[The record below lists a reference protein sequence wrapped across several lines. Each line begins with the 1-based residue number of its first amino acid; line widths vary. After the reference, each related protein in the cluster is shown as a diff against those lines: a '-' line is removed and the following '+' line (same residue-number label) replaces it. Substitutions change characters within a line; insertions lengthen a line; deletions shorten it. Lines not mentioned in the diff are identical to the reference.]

1 MSKGLYT
8 KFAVTN
14 IKNNRQFYLP
24 YFLTGILTV
33 AMYYIM
39 CALENNEGLK
49 SLHGSESVIVILQL
63 GTIVIGIFSVIFLFY
78 TNSFIIKRRKRELG
92 VYNILGMEKKH
103 LFKVL
108 FLETVFTAGVVI
120 AGGLA
125 TGIVFNKLMC
135 MLLYKLMGVDSGID
149 FYISADGIGS
159 SAVLF
164 LAIYFLTL
172 LYNMMQ
178 VKLAKPIE
186 LLHGGN
192 VGERE
197 PKSKLF
203 LAVLGLL
210 CIGGGYYIAITTT
223 NPLQAI
229 VLFFVAVLLVIAG
242 TYCLFTAGSIVL
254 LKFLRKNKSY
264 YYKAKHFSSVSFL
277 MYRMKQNAVGLANI
291 CILSTAVLVMV
302 SATMSLY
309 FGTQDELERNYP
321 SDVKVSIQYDDKNTD
336 LAVVPELVKQA
347 AEESGRTVQSM
358 DFHTSVTITA
368 SWQDGKVVFDRE
380 FFNDMNMAG
389 AALIWVADR
398 ETSEKQFG
406 VTLPELA
413 ENEVILCEEPEA
425 ERSEFTIGE
434 TVYQVKETRELISDE
449 DSVMKSMVGKVFY
462 VIVRDQAAVDKIYQE
477 QKVAYGEN
485 ASRYDYELELD
496 IDGTDADEIAC
507 NAAIGNSLSL
517 WREQQ
522 PQEAGVWMA
531 YSRSRQ
537 EQAESYRALNGG
549 FLFLGLFLGGMFLM
563 ITVLIIFYKQISE
576 GYDDKG
582 RFIIMEKVGMSDSE
596 VRATIHAQI
605 RTVFFLP
612 LVTATVHVMAAFPMI
627 RRLLLM
633 FNLVNVE
640 LFMICMLV
648 SILLFAAIYFFVFFM
663 TSRTYY
669 RIVGE
674 QI

>member
-1 MSKGLYT
+1 
-8 KFAVTN
+8 
-14 IKNNRQFYLP
+14 
-24 YFLTGILTV
+24 
-33 AMYYIM
+33 
-39 CALENNEGLK
+39 
-49 SLHGSESVIVILQL
+49 
-63 GTIVIGIFSVIFLFY
+63 
-78 TNSFIIKRRKRELG
+78 
-92 VYNILGMEKKH
+92 
-103 LFKVL
+103 
-108 FLETVFTAGVVI
+108 
-120 AGGLA
+120 
-125 TGIVFNKLMC
+125 
-135 MLLYKLMGVDSGID
+135 
-149 FYISADGIGS
+149 
-159 SAVLF
+159 
-164 LAIYFLTL
+164 
-172 LYNMMQ
+172 
-178 VKLAKPIE
+178 
-186 LLHGGN
+186 
-192 VGERE
+192 
-197 PKSKLF
+197 
-203 LAVLGLL
+203 
-210 CIGGGYYIAITTT
+210 
-223 NPLQAI
+223 
-229 VLFFVAVLLVIAG
+229 
-242 TYCLFTAGSIVL
+242 
-254 LKFLRKNKSY
+254 
-264 YYKAKHFSSVSFL
+264 
-277 MYRMKQNAVGLANI
+277 
-291 CILSTAVLVMV
+291 
-302 SATMSLY
+302 
-309 FGTQDELERNYP
+309 
-321 SDVKVSIQYDDKNTD
+321 
-336 LAVVPELVKQA
+336 
-347 AEESGRTVQSM
+347 
-358 DFHTSVTITA
+358 
-368 SWQDGKVVFDRE
+368 
-380 FFNDMNMAG
+380 
-389 AALIWVADR
+389 
-398 ETSEKQFG
+398 
-406 VTLPELA
+406 
-413 ENEVILCEEPEA
+413 
-425 ERSEFTIGE
+425 
-434 TVYQVKETRELISDE
+434 
-449 DSVMKSMVGKVFY
+449 MKSMVGKVFY

-477 QKVAYGEN
+477 QKAAYGEN